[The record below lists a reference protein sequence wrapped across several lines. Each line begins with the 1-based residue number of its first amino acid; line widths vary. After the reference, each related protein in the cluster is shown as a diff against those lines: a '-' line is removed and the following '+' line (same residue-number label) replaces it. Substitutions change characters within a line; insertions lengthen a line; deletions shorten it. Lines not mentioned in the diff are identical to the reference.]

1 MPVSRDGAS
10 EMKCGKDALHVNR
23 VHGNGKPVKGK
34 EKKKERHSSKS
45 HAPANNHTPSLPFRI
60 RAQRKERYVRIQA
73 KQVKT

>member
-34 EKKKERHSSKS
+34 EKKKNVIQ
-45 HAPANNHTPSLPFRI
+45 ANHTPQRI
-60 RAQRKERYVRIQA
+60 ITHPVCPSASGRKERNATYA
-73 KQVKT
+73 SKQSK